1 MIRAAG
7 VLALVASLSLLGLL
21 LRSIHSV
28 EVSATVL
35 KDVGMNL
42 TTSSSGG
49 MVPVY
54 LRFPKDPGSDEFRQ
68 YFDAGIR
75 IPLIAETGGGAPKTY
90 GVLLWP
96 EIADALRP
104 EDELLLSSR
113 RFQFSVGEH
122 RWEWVRMHGEVR
134 RGLDVRLVGS
144 PRNAKFTVVV
154 GSIVGAPIVLWGLA
168 AGIWALS
175 RLRRGPSTSL
185 PDSRGTPG
193 SP

>member
-7 VLALVASLSLLGLL
+7 VLAFVASLSLLALL

-54 LRFPKDPGSDEFRQ
+54 LRFRKGPGSDEFRQ
-68 YFDAGIR
+68 YSDAGIR
-75 IPLIAETGGGAPKTY
+75 VPLIAENDGGAPKSY

-96 EIADALRP
+96 EIADVLRP
-104 EDELLLSSR
+104 EDELLLSAR
-113 RFQFSVGEH
+113 HFQFSVGEH
-122 RWEWVRMHGEVR
+122 RWEWYRMHCEVR
-134 RGLDVRLVGS
+134 RGLEVRLVGS
-144 PRNAKFTVVV
+144 PQNAKFTVV
-154 GSIVGAPIVLWGLA
+154 
-168 AGIWALS
+168 
-175 RLRRGPSTSL
+175 
-185 PDSRGTPG
+185 
-193 SP
+193 

>member
-7 VLALVASLSLLGLL
+7 VLAFVASLSLLGLL

-42 TTSSSGG
+42 KTSSSGG

-75 IPLIAETGGGAPKTY
+75 IPLIAENDGGAPKAY
-90 GVLLWP
+90 GVLIWP
-96 EIADALRP
+96 EIAAALRP

-134 RGLDVRLVGS
+134 RGLD
-144 PRNAKFTVVV
+144 
-154 GSIVGAPIVLWGLA
+154 
-168 AGIWALS
+168 
-175 RLRRGPSTSL
+175 
-185 PDSRGTPG
+185 
-193 SP
+193 